1 MKSFKKNYRLSLKN
15 DGYRYLYF
23 NDFISKINGEYAI
36 YVKINKKY
44 YDTGVI
50 FDVR

>member
-1 MKSFKKNYRLSLKN
+1 MKSFKKNYRLSLN
-15 DGYRYLYF
+15 CDGYRYLYF
-23 NDFISKINGEYAI
+23 NNFISKINGEYAI